1 MSLKVATDEELIEFP
16 FVERTAKILG
26 KDYKFRELSVQEND
40 ECADM
45 SRDKDGRINGRTMMR
60 LMIMAASVEPKLTV
74 DTLAKMPQR
83 VYLRVY
89 DVVNE
94 LNNLTLD
101 EDEDAEGNA

>member
-1 MSLKVATDEELIEFP
+1 MSVKQATEQELIEFP
-16 FVERTAKILG
+16 FAEKTAKILG
-26 KDYKFRELSVQEND
+26 KEYRFRELSVQEND

-74 DTLAKMPQR
+74 ETLAKMPQR
-83 VYLRVY
+83 VYMRVY

-94 LNNLTLD
+94 LNNMTLD
-101 EDEDAEGNA
+101 DDEEEEGNA